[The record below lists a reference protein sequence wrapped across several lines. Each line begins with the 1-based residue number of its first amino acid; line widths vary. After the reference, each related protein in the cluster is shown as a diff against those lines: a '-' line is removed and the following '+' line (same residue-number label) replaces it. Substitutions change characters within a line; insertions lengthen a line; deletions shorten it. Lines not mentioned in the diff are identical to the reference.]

1 MNTVTIPK
9 VAQEMFSQHQ
19 PCLIEQIQLMQVY
32 DSMWT
37 HKILRVLHSGYVAT
51 RFNSLPTRESRYM

>member
-1 MNTVTIPK
+1 
-9 VAQEMFSQHQ
+9 MFNQHQ

-37 HKILRVLHSGYVAT
+37 HKIVRVLHSGYVAT
-51 RFNSLPTRESRYM
+51 RFNSLPTRESRYI